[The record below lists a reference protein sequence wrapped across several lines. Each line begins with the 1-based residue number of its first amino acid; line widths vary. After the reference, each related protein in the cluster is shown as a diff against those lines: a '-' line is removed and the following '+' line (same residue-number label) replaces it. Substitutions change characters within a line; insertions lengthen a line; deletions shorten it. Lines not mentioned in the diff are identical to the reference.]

1 MKEEINMRTICIYI
15 GYKPFGWHRIIPTR
29 RQRTHTKKKQRRN
42 NNIGGNKQRCVAS
55 KMLTHIHTQMPPRL
69 NHDDE
74 PMDSR
79 SNEKKISY
87 YWNRLVLKC
96 VIYSIH
102 KSPES
107 HQYCNIIAAM
117 ENGSFLNT
125 YNRRYNLTVITDQT
139 EGRSRQRVCGVRKF
153 SDSDQLGWRFRSKG
167 NGEIKGDQEN
177 EETHNIN
184 NNNSDSS
191 RTWLIKPQIVSTAHG
206 MRNPPRNRAKIEIK
220 RGQMIHYYT
229 HAPDRRN
236 CRKWTLFLMI
246 AAIILFVYVY
256 FMVAVAHFHKYLFII
271 YYIDLWWYL
280 AVVFSSV
287 RRFWLCV
294 AIIRCG
300 CNDKFL
306 WLPDDGG
313 P

>member
-1 MKEEINMRTICIYI
+1 MAHSWIRTIDD
-15 GYKPFGWHRIIPTR
+15 IIWR
-29 RQRTHTKKKQRRN
+29 WSL
-42 NNIGGNKQRCVAS
+42 I
-55 KMLTHIHTQMPPRL
+55 
-69 NHDDE
+69 
-74 PMDSR
+74 
-79 SNEKKISY
+79 
-87 YWNRLVLKC
+87 
-96 VIYSIH
+96 
-102 KSPES
+102 
-107 HQYCNIIAAM
+107 
-117 ENGSFLNT
+117 
-125 YNRRYNLTVITDQT
+125 
-139 EGRSRQRVCGVRKF
+139 RQRVEADRECVEWESFRIATNSDG
-153 SDSDQLGWRFRSKG
+153 DSDQREMGKLKA
-167 NGEIKGDQEN
+167 IKKMKKHTTSTTTTG
-177 EETHNIN
+177 
-184 NNNSDSS
+184 S

-206 MRNPPRNRAKIEIK
+206 MRNPPRNKAKIEIK

-287 RRFWLCV
+287 RPFWLCV